1 MSSIQLT
8 PKGTSRWQSLHPWI
22 FASDCVI
29 SPNTPSGVV
38 QVKSHKGQVLGH
50 AFFSPHS
57 QIVLRWLS
65 STAEPVTEALYRARF
80 QRALARRH
88 PLMETTDACRVVFGE
103 SDGLPSIIVDRYN
116 DIAVVQTLSAG
127 AETVKE
133 MIFALIMEMLP
144 VQSLVERNDVPV
156 RGLEQL
162 PQVKRVV
169 QGEKSVTEIHDTALT
184 FGVDCMEGQKT
195 GAFLDHRAA
204 RRRMAQLAKGR
215 VLDCFSY
222 EGWGACYMA
231 ASAAEVI
238 AVEVSEQACGRIRAN
253 LDRNGLKNVD
263 VQTANV
269 FDYLKSCDERGETF
283 DLIHL
288 DPPAFIKSRKHL
300 PTGIRGYKE
309 INLRAMRC
317 LNPGGVLVT
326 SSCSH
331 HLTPSL
337 MQEMLRDAAMD
348 TGRDF
353 ILREQVGQDIDH
365 PILLSFPESQYL
377 KGFILEAV

>member
-1 MSSIQLT
+1 MTAIQLSA
-8 PKGTSRWQSLHPWI
+8 KGTSRWQSLHPWI

-29 SPNTPSGVV
+29 PHDTAPGVV

-57 QIVLRWLS
+57 QITLRWLS
-65 STAEPVTEALYRARF
+65 STEEPVTEALYRMRME
-80 QRALARRH
+80 RALLRRQT
-88 PLMETTDACRVVFGE
+88 LTATTDAYRVVFGE

-116 DIAVVQTLSAG
+116 DVAAVQTLSAG
-127 AETVKE
+127 AETVKDTL
-133 MIFALIMEMLP
+133 FALIMELLP

-162 PQVKRVV
+162 PQVKRMV
-169 QGEKSVTEIHDTALT
+169 QGTKSATEIHDTTLT
-184 FGVDCMEGQKT
+184 FLVDCMEGQKT

-231 ASAAEVI
+231 GSAAEVV

-253 LDRNGLKNVD
+253 VDRNGLKNVTI
-263 VQTANV
+263 QAANV
-269 FDYLKSCDERGETF
+269 FDFLKSCDERDEKF

-331 HLTPSL
+331 HLTPVI

-353 ILREQVGQDIDH
+353 ILREHVGQDIDH
-365 PILLSFPESQYL
+365 PILLNFPESQYL
-377 KGFILEAV
+377 KGFVLEAR

>member
-1 MSSIQLT
+1 M
-8 PKGTSRWQSLHPWI
+8 P
-22 FASDCVI
+22 
-29 SPNTPSGVV
+29 PNAPPGVV
-38 QVKSHKGQVLGH
+38 QVKGHKGQVLGH

-57 QIVLRWLS
+57 QITLRWLS
-65 STAEPVTEALYRARF
+65 STEEPVTESLYRFRM
-80 QRALARRH
+80 QRALARRQ
-88 PLMETTDACRVVFGE
+88 PLLATTDAYRVVFGE
-103 SDGLPSIIVDRYN
+103 SDGLPSIIADRYN

-127 AETVKE
+127 AETIKDLL
-133 MIFALIMEMLP
+133 FALVMEMLP
-144 VQSLVERNDVPV
+144 VKSLVERNDVPV

-162 PQVKRVV
+162 PQIKRVV
-169 QGEKSVTEIHDTALT
+169 QGAKSATEIHDTTLT
-184 FGVDCMEGQKT
+184 FGVDCLEGQKT

-204 RRRMAQLAKGR
+204 RRRLAQLAKGR

-231 ASAAEVI
+231 ASAGEVV
-238 AVEVSEQACGRIRAN
+238 AVEISEHACGRIRAN
-253 LDRNGLKNVD
+253 VERNGLKNVD
-263 VQTANV
+263 VRTENV
-269 FDYLKSCDERGETF
+269 FDFLKACDERDEKF

-317 LNPGGVLVT
+317 LNPGGLLVT

-331 HLTPSL
+331 HLTPPL
-337 MQEMLRDAAMD
+337 MQEMLREAAVD

-353 ILREQVGQDIDH
+353 ILREQLGQDIDH
-365 PILLSFPESQYL
+365 PILITFPESQYL

>member
-1 MSSIQLT
+1 M
-8 PKGTSRWQSLHPWI
+8 
-22 FASDCVI
+22 
-29 SPNTPSGVV
+29 
-38 QVKSHKGQVLGH
+38 SHKGQVLGH

-57 QIVLRWLS
+57 QISLRWLS
-65 STAEPVTEALYRARF
+65 STAEPVTEALYRMRME
-80 QRALARRH
+80 RALARRQS
-88 PLMETTDACRVVFGE
+88 LNATTDAYRAVFGE

-133 MIFALIMEMLP
+133 LLFALIMELLP

-162 PQVKRVV
+162 PQIKRVV
-169 QGEKSVTEIHDTALT
+169 NGTKSATEIHDTTLT
-184 FGVDCMEGQKT
+184 FLVDCMEGQKT

-204 RRRMAQLAKGR
+204 RRRMAQLSKGR

-231 ASAAEVI
+231 AAADEVI

-253 LDRNGLKNVD
+253 VERNGLSNVD
-263 VQTANV
+263 VRTENV
-269 FDYLKSCDERGETF
+269 FDFLKSCDERGEKF

-288 DPPAFIKSRKHL
+288 DPPAFIKSRKRL

-317 LNPGGVLVT
+317 LNPGGVLMT

-331 HLTPSL
+331 HLTPVI
-337 MQEMLRDAAMD
+337 MQEMLSDAAMD

-365 PILLSFPESQYL
+365 PILLNFPESQYL
-377 KGFILEAV
+377 KGFVLEAV